1 MNTRNN
7 MRFGSKSSSYTPQ
20 QGDVLLV
27 DFGGKGKAGRN
38 LAGCRPVYVVSSQT
52 DVNHRGL
59 VWAIPL
65 FREISRDCDGQDIKI
80 EPGDCRGLRYV
91 EYAQP
96 MNIYKIRSYRI
107 VRRIGHVNNANFHKE
122 LVSTI
127 LEQIKERGV
136 S

>member
-52 DVNHRGL
+52 DGNHRGL

-65 FREISRDCDGQDIKI
+65 FREISRDCDGQNIKI
-80 EPGDCRGLRYV
+80 ELNLYFF
-91 EYAQP
+91 EFEILKSLLLTA
-96 MNIYKIRSYRI
+96 I
-107 VRRIGHVNNANFHKE
+107 V
-122 LVSTI
+122 
-127 LEQIKERGV
+127 IK
-136 S
+136 